1 MIEVVDNQYPEK
13 VYTVNIEF
21 PEFTCVCPKTGLP
34 DFATIKIEYVP
45 GKKLVELKEKYK
57 INPAGE
63 GGEMETTV
71 LDAPFFKKKI
81 KILDSETDY
90 KENSGIFII
99 KKAGLVKK

>member
-1 MIEVVDNQYPEK
+1 MKNKFKVIISGIFAYPLDKSWLGKQLDRE
-13 VYTVNIEF
+13 
-21 PEFTCVCPKTGLP
+21 
-34 DFATIKIEYVP
+34 TI
-45 GKKLVELKEKYK
+45 KKLVELKEKYK